1 MSGFTPRKGDWAV
14 ITGAGSG
21 IGRFLCQY
29 FVRRGMN
36 IAAIDIDGD
45 AASQTAALCEQHGGT
60 ARGEVADVSEREA
73 MIALA
78 AHLAE
83 DGVIPSVLWANA
95 GVGSAASTLTAKSAA
110 VEWLYA
116 VNVLGPIW
124 TAQAF
129 APEMLKRGASC
140 HVGLTASSASVTP
153 VRGPFTLYATT
164 KQATSAVGEAWMA
177 EFAEHDIGVTILCPG
192 ILDTDIWNS
201 ARARP
206 DRFGGARSAPEDA
219 GAYWR
224 KQPSPDVIGPALD
237 RVLANG
243 GGWCVVPTEH
253 DTVPLMKE
261 RNLAQ
266 HAGVFTTDNKD

>member
-1 MSGFTPRKGDWAV
+1 MSGFTPRKGDWAI

-29 FVRRGMN
+29 FAQRGMN
-36 IAAIDIDGD
+36 IVALDIDAN
-45 AASQTAALCEQHGGT
+45 AASET
-60 ARGEVADVSEREA
+60 ARLCAQSDVQSRGESADVSDRDA

-78 AHLAE
+78 SALADE
-83 DGVIPSVLWANA
+83 GIVPSVLWANA
-95 GVGSAASTLTAKSAA
+95 GVGSAASTLTGKQAA
-110 VEWLYA
+110 IEWLYA

-129 APEMLKRGASC
+129 APAMLERDGPC
-140 HVGLTASSASVTP
+140 HIGITASSASVTP

-201 ARARP
+201 TRARP

-219 GAYWR
+219 GAHWR
-224 KQPSPDVIGPALD
+224 KQPSPDVIAPALD
-237 RVLANG
+237 QALANG
-243 GGWCVVPTEH
+243 GGWCVVPTED

-266 HAGVFTTDNKD
+266 HAGVFITDNKD